1 MYPAPVKILNFSL
14 RRTLVLQHIN
24 YQDIFIDFFAKNN
37 GVCFSENWM
46 GYNTSKYIGRQR

>member
-24 YQDIFIDFFAKNN
+24 YQDIFTDFFAKNN

-46 GYNTSKYIGRQR
+46 GYNTSKCIGRQR